1 MDGRI
6 KLRHLQCF
14 LAVMQH
20 RSLQKAA
27 DAMSITQPAVSKTI
41 AEMEE
46 IMGTRLFERGRNGA
60 RPTDKAELFWRYA
73 GATVSTLRQGL
84 DILSGGERA
93 DGGVSGGTI
102 RLGVLPTVAP
112 SLIPQALQLFQQHWK
127 NVVVRITSGLNVQLM
142 QQLKAQEL
150 DLVIGRLS
158 EPDSMMGLTFE
169 HLFADQLSVVVRSGH
184 PLLALPT
191 LSVEHIMAYS
201 LLLPPLSTVIRNA
214 ADSFLNAHGVGNPNS
229 YIEVLSVSLGRELVL
244 RNDAVW
250 FVPTSAVRLDLENG
264 ILCSLP
270 FSMAGSEQMVGLAL
284 SNAVLPS
291 PVTEAMIHAIREVAA
306 RQRTG

>member
-41 AEMEE
+41 AEMEQ
-46 IMGTRLFERGRNGA
+46 IVGARLFERGRNGA
-60 RPTDKAELFWRYA
+60 KPTDKAELFWRYA
-73 GATVSTLRQGL
+73 GATVSTLRQGMDL
-84 DILSGGERA
+84 LSGADRV
-93 DGGVSGGTI
+93 DGGISGGTI

-112 SLIPQALQLFQQHWK
+112 SLVPQALQLFQQHWN

-169 HLFADQLSVVVRSGH
+169 HLFADQLSVVVRAGH

-214 ADSFLNAHGVGNPNS
+214 ADSFLNAHGVGNPNA

-264 ILCSLP
+264 VLCSLP

-284 SNAVLPS
+284 SNAALPS
-291 PVTEAMIHAIREVAA
+291 PVTTAMIHAVREAAA
-306 RQRTG
+306 RQHPG

>member
-46 IMGTRLFERGRNGA
+46 IMGARLFERGRNGA
-60 RPTDKAELFWRYA
+60 KPTDKAELFWRYA
-73 GATVSTLRQGL
+73 GATVSTLRQGMEL
-84 DILSGGERA
+84 LSGGDRA
-93 DGGVSGGTI
+93 DGGTI

-112 SLIPQALQLFQQHWK
+112 SLIPQALQLFQQQWK
-127 NVVVRITSGLNVQLM
+127 NVVVRITSGLNMQLM

-158 EPDSMMGLTFE
+158 EPDSMVGLTFE
-169 HLFADQLSVVVRSGH
+169 HLFADQLSVAVRAGH
-184 PLLALPT
+184 PLLSLPT

-214 ADSFLNAHGVGNPNS
+214 ADSFLTAHGVGNPAA

-264 ILCSLP
+264 VLRSLP
-270 FSMAGSEQMVGLAL
+270 FPMAGSEQMVGLAL

-306 RQRTG
+306 RQHPG

>member
-20 RSLQKAA
+20 QSLQKAA
-27 DAMSITQPAVSKTI
+27 DAMSVTQPAVSKTI
-41 AEMEE
+41 AEMEQ
-46 IMGTRLFERGRNGA
+46 IMGVRLFERGRNGA

-73 GATVSTLRQGL
+73 GATVSTLRQGMEV
-84 DILSGGERA
+84 LSGGGRA
-93 DGGVSGGTI
+93 EGAGGGTI

-112 SLIPQALQLFQQHWK
+112 SLIPQAMQLFQQHWS
-127 NVVVRITSGLNVQLM
+127 NVVVKITSGLNAELM
-142 QQLKAQEL
+142 QKLKAQEL

-169 HLFADQLSVVVRSGH
+169 HLFADKLSIIVRAGH

-191 LSVEHIMAYS
+191 LSVEHITAYS
-201 LLLPPLSTVIRNA
+201 LLLPPVNTVIRNA
-214 ADSFLNAHGVGNPNS
+214 ADSFLTAHGVGNPKA

-264 ILCSLP
+264 ILRSLP

-291 PVTEAMIHAIREVAA
+291 PITQAMIHAIREIAA
-306 RQRTG
+306 RQHAP

>member
-27 DAMSITQPAVSKTI
+27 DAMSVTQPAVSKTI

-60 RPTDKAELFWRYA
+60 KPTDKAELFWRYA
-73 GATVSTLRQGL
+73 GATVSTLRQGM
-84 DILSGGERA
+84 DVLSGGNRA
-93 DGGVSGGTI
+93 DGGIV

-112 SLIPQALQLFQQHWK
+112 SLIPQALQLFQQHWR
-127 NVVVRITSGLNVQLM
+127 NVVVRISAGVNVQLM

-169 HLFADQLSVVVRSGH
+169 HLFADQLSIVVRADH
-184 PLLALPT
+184 PLLALAT
-191 LSVEHIMAYS
+191 LSVEQITAYS
-201 LLLPPLSTVIRNA
+201 LLLPPLNTVIRNA
-214 ADSFLNAHGVGNPNS
+214 ADSFLNAHGIGNPNA

-270 FSMAGSEQMVGLAL
+270 FPMAGSEQMVGLAL

-291 PVTEAMIHAIREVAA
+291 PVTEAMIHAIREVAL
-306 RQRTG
+306 RQHPG

>member
-20 RSLQKAA
+20 QSLQKAA

-41 AEMEE
+41 AEMEQ
-46 IMGTRLFERGRNGA
+46 ILGVRLFERGRNGA
-60 RPTDKAELFWRYA
+60 KPTDKAELFWRYA
-73 GATVSTLRQGL
+73 GATVSTLRQGM
-84 DILSGGERA
+84 DVLSGDGRA
-93 DGGVSGGTI
+93 DGAGGGSI

-127 NVVVRITSGLNVQLM
+127 NVVVKITSGLNAQLM

-169 HLFADQLSVVVRSGH
+169 HLFADKLAVIVRAGH
-184 PLLALPT
+184 PLLDLPT
-191 LSVEHIMAYS
+191 LSVEHITAYS
-201 LLLPPLSTVIRNA
+201 LLLPPVNTVIRNA
-214 ADSFLNAHGVGNPNS
+214 ADSFLNAHGVGNPNA

-264 ILCSLP
+264 ILRSLP

-291 PVTEAMIHAIREVAA
+291 PMTEAMIHAVREVAA
-306 RQRTG
+306 RQHAA